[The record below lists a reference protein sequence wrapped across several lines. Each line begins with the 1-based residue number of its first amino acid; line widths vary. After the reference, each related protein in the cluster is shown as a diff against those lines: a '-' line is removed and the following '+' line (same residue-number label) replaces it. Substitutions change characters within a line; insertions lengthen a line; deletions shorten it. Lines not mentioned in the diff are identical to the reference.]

1 MYDLVIRG
9 GTVVDHGGTLRADVG
24 IQGERI
30 AAVGSELAGEREIHA
45 HGLLVIPGA
54 VDPHVHLQMPLA
66 GRVSTDTF
74 VSGTQ
79 AALYGGTT
87 TVIDFVTPEPEQSM
101 LDALAERRQEADG
114 AVAADYGLHM
124 TVPAWHAADTA
135 RLGEVSAVAAAGCPT
150 FKMYQAYAGMA
161 LDDAALYRAMTAV
174 AGTGGR
180 VVLHSETGPLLEEL
194 RRRALEAGHT
204 EPIWHAATR
213 PARLEASAIHRAAEI
228 ADVTG
233 CPLYVFHVGAKES
246 VEEVRR
252 AKLRGVAIHAETCPQ
267 YLLLTA
273 GRHLGGPD
281 GELFVCAPPLRN
293 EADQDALWLAL
304 ARGDV
309 DVVSTDHCPWLR
321 AEKQQADFTLIPGGL
336 PSIEAR
342 LALAYHFG
350 VGAGKLSLER
360 WAEVCCTAPARLMG
374 LAAKGRAAPGYD
386 ADLVLFDPARRKRI
400 DADTLHEAAG
410 WTPYAGMEVR
420 GWPRTVLLRGR
431 VVVEDERLVVTDAGR
446 FVARGLAG

>member
-9 GTVVDHGGTLRADVG
+9 GTVVDPGGTLRADVG
-24 IQGERI
+24 IRGERI
-30 AAVGSELAGEREIHA
+30 AAIGNDLAGERVIDA

-74 VSGTQ
+74 ASGTQ
-79 AALYGGTT
+79 AALCGGTT

-101 LDALAERRQEADG
+101 LDALAQRRQEADG
-114 AVAADYGLHM
+114 VVAADYGLHM
-124 TVPAWHAADTA
+124 TVPTWHAADTP
-135 RLGEVSAVAAAGCPT
+135 RLGEVSATVAAGCPT

-161 LDDAALYRAMTAV
+161 LDDAAHRAMTAV
-174 AGTGGR
+174 AGAGGR
-180 VVLHSETGPLLEEL
+180 ECCTA
-194 RRRALEAGHT
+194 RRGRCWRNCVARVEAGHT

-228 ADVTG
+228 ADLAG

-246 VEEVRR
+246 VEQVRR
-252 AKLRGVAIHAETCPQ
+252 ARQRGVAIHAETCPQ
-267 YLLLTA
+267 YLLLSA

-293 EADQDALWLAL
+293 EADQDALWVAL

-321 AEKQQADFTLIPGGL
+321 AEKRQADFTLIPGGL
-336 PSIEAR
+336 PSIERGWRWFTIA
-342 LALAYHFG
+342 ALGRVAQPG
-350 VGAGKLSLER
+350 EVGG
-360 WAEVCCTAPARLMG
+360 VCCLRRTSDGLGCEGASGSRLWRGSRSFRPARH
-374 LAAKGRAAPGYD
+374 
-386 ADLVLFDPARRKRI
+386 VRI
-400 DADTLHEAAG
+400 DTDTLHEAAG
-410 WTPYAGMEVR
+410 WTPYAGMEVT

-431 VVVEDERLVVTDAGR
+431 VVVEDERLVVMDAGR
-446 FVARGLAG
+446 FVA